1 MYHIKEKIEK
11 KSKTSEDLIK
21 IINLDKKLRDVKKD
35 AFFTIENELNAIN
48 NNYLSNSKTEDL

>member
-35 AFFTIENELNAIN
+35 GFFTIENELNAIN

>member
-21 IINLDKKLRDVKKD
+21 IINLDKKLREVKKD